1 MAIIADDNLII
12 IDGYGYVTDISS
24 ISDLS
29 WIQGWSKKTH
39 GKLHAFHWYGTPD
52 EDGDFGEEYAEAP
65 YGEIEFKKPIP
76 NMIIHELGPFA
87 GAKELWNN
95 ARLEEEARIVAEEA
109 EARRLAE
116 EEETRL
122 REAYEALERETAA
135 ALQEIETQMSAVED
149 SYQEQ
154 MENLVD
160 IEEQLEEVM
169 TSDEE
174 DVAAQQLEEDLE
186 KLLADL

>member
-1 MAIIADDNLII
+1 MAIIKDDNLII

-24 ISDLS
+24 LVDMS
-29 WIQGWSKKTH
+29 WIH
-39 GKLHAFHWYGTPD
+39 GYDRAAWGKFHAFHWYGNPD
-52 EDGDFGEEYAEAP
+52 EDGEFGPDCAAAP
-65 YGEIEFKKPIP
+65 YGEIEFKKPVP
-76 NMIIHELGPFA
+76 NYIIQELGPF
-87 GAKELWNN
+87 GVAKELWNN

-122 REAYEALERETAA
+122 IEAYEALERETAA

-160 IEEQLEEVM
+160 IEEQIEEVM